1 LRFSSISPSFVFFN
15 SSTIVFEVVRPLMVG
30 VGVVDRGGLA
40 FLDRGDTALETAL
53 GAGTEIEETIEALGS
68 EWEDLNS
75 DLKVVGTFTLPHDA
89 SDRNPF
95 GAGETRLE
103 KASGLFMSFAPSFPS
118 ICLNVSKPLGYL
130 CVGGCGLGNLS
141 SDFTEIS
148 LASIALRLGVPL
160 LDKIPTD
167 EPPVSVA
174 FFTLL

>member
-1 LRFSSISPSFVFFN
+1 
-15 SSTIVFEVVRPLMVG
+15 MVG
-30 VGVVDRGGLA
+30 VGVVDRGGLTR
-40 FLDRGDTALETAL
+40 LDRGDTARETAR
-53 GAGTEIEETIEALGS
+53 GVVTAMDETIDFLGFD

-89 SDRNPF
+89 SDKNPF

-103 KASGLFMSFAPSFPS
+103 KFSGLFKSFAPSFPS

-167 EPPVSVA
+167 KPPVSVA